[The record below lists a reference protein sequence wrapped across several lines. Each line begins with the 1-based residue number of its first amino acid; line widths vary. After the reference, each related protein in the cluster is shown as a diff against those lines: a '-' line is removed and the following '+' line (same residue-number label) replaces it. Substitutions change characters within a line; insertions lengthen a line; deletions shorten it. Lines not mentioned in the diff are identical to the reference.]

1 MREDRCDR
9 GILGMSAELHDT
21 DFFAW
26 TRDQA
31 ARLRQL
37 ADESRID
44 GEIPAEEFE
53 ALGTSDFHA
62 VESYLERII
71 ELLLRLQFSGLDFFH
86 ADHWRNE
93 IDTIRVKFE
102 GRVTPSMQT
111 KLSERI
117 DRRYRVACNRAR
129 TALKTDVPD
138 IATRLP
144 KCCPY
149 RLEQILNPDWFT
161 KSRTGP

>member
-1 MREDRCDR
+1 
-9 GILGMSAELHDT
+9 MSAELHDT

-37 ADESRID
+37 ADDERID
-44 GEIPAEEFE
+44 AEILAEEIE
-53 ALGTSDFHA
+53 ELGSSDFHA

-71 ELLLRLQFSGLDFFH
+71 EHMLKLQFSGLELYV
-86 ADHWRNE
+86 DHWRNE
-93 IDTIRVKFE
+93 IDTFRIKFE
-102 GRVTPSMQT
+102 DRVTPSMRI

-129 TALKTDVPD
+129 NALKAEVPD

-144 KCCPY
+144 KRCPFS
-149 RLEQILNPDWFT
+149 LEEILDPDWFPT
-161 KSRTGP
+161 SKAGS

>member
-1 MREDRCDR
+1 
-9 GILGMSAELHDT
+9 MSAELHDT

-37 ADESRID
+37 SDEERID
-44 GEIPAEEFE
+44 AEILAEEIE
-53 ALGTSDFHA
+53 ALGSSDFHA

-71 ELLLRLQFSGLDFFH
+71 EHLLRLQFSGLDLH
-86 ADHWRNE
+86 VDHWRNE
-93 IDTIRVKFE
+93 IDTFRVKFE
-102 GRVTPSMQT
+102 DRVTPSMRT

-129 TALKTDVPD
+129 NALKTSVPD

-144 KCCPY
+144 ECCPY
-149 RLEQILNPDWFT
+149 SLEQILNADWFP
-161 KSRTGP
+161 KSQAGP